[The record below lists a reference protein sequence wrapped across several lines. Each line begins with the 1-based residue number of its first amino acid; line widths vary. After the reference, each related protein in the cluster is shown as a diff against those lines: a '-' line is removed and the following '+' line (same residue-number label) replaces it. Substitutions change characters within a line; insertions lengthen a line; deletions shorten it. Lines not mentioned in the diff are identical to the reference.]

1 MLSPAFLVPLLVMLA
16 IPTPQKSAPRATGDL
31 FEEIFQR
38 GIARQKSMKSI
49 RAAFTETTT
58 SSLLV
63 KPIVTRGTIVA
74 APPARVRM
82 TYMDPEPKTIVMDGR
97 TLTVVWP
104 KRNEREQIDIRQTQK
119 RIDQYFTNASLD
131 DLRKSFDISAQPDPA
146 MRRTDRIEM
155 IPKRKRIKEGLEKLE
170 LWIERETVLMTQ
182 MRMSFRGGDQKTIS
196 LSDIAVDVAVSDDVF
211 RP

>member
-1 MLSPAFLVPLLVMLA
+1 MPSTALLLSLLVMLA
-16 IPTPQKSAPRATGDL
+16 IPAPQKSAPRATGDL

-38 GIARQKSMKSI
+38 GMTRQKSMKSI

-63 KPIVTRGTIVA
+63 KPIVARGTIVA

-155 IPKRKRIKEGLEKLE
+155 IPKRKQIKEGLEKLE

-182 MRMSFRGGDQKTIS
+182 MRLSFRGGDQKTIS
-196 LSDIAVDVAVSDDVF
+196 LADIAVDVAVNDDVF

>member
-1 MLSPAFLVPLLVMLA
+1 MPATALLVPLLVMLA
-16 IPTPQKSAPRATGDL
+16 IPSPQKSDPRATGDL
-31 FEEIFQR
+31 FAEIFQR
-38 GIARQKSMKSI
+38 GMARQKSMKSI

-63 KPIVTRGTIVA
+63 KPIIARGTIVA

-82 TYMDPEPKTIVMDGR
+82 TYVEPEPKTIVMDGR

-131 DLRKSFDISAQPDPA
+131 DLRKSFDITAQPDPS

-155 IPKRKRIKEGLEKLE
+155 IPKRKQIKEGLEKLE
-170 LWIERETVLMTQ
+170 LWIDRETVLMTQ
-182 MRMSFRGGDQKTIS
+182 MRFSFRGGDQKMIS
-196 LSDIAVDVAVSDDVF
+196 LSDIAVDVAVNDDAF